1 MTEDWDNEG
10 GQIDD
15 PEALTECPDC
25 SKMVRRLQNGVC
37 IFCWLKK
44 RAQGDK
50 YVPIFPGTIRRLGI
64 KNDKHKHRNS
74 NG

>member
-15 PEALTECPDC
+15 PEALTDCPDC
-25 SKMVRRLQNGVC
+25 SKMVRRLQDGVC

-44 RAQGDK
+44 RAQGDD
-50 YVPIFPGTIRRLGI
+50 YVPIKPKITQSGTIPRLGGI
-64 KNDKHKHRNS
+64 
-74 NG
+74 